1 MALGWLWWRLGP
13 VSRPC
18 RRGTLRGRRGAWRH
32 PPSLCV
38 AGVALGDIDPPLCVA
53 GVALMALGWLWWR
66 AWWQAWRLATSTFF
80 CVAGVALMA
89 LGWLWWR
96 AWGPLVAR
104 DAAAL
109 CVACVAGVALGDIHC
124 HFAWQ
129 AWHLATP
136 TFVLR
141 GRRGACGT
149 GLPLV
154 ACLGPVGRP
163 VTPRHF
169 AWQLWHTSTVTLRG
183 RRGTWR
189 HRRSLCLW
197 QAFSF
202 CVAGMALMARGT
214 LWHSGESCFAVP

>member
-1 MALGWLWWRLGP
+1 
-13 VSRPC
+13 
-18 RRGTLRGRRGAWRH
+18 
-32 PPSLCV
+32 
-38 AGVALGDIDPPLCVA
+38 
-53 GVALMALGWLWWR
+53 MALGWLWWR

-109 CVACVAGVALGDIHC
+109 CVAGVALGDIHC

-163 VTPRHF
+163 SHRG
-169 AWQLWHTSTVTLRG
+169 TLRG
-183 RRGTWR
+183 SCGT
-189 HRRSLCLW
+189 HPPSL
-197 QAFSF
+197 
-202 CVAGMALMARGT
+202 CVAGVALGDIDALFVCGRRFRFVWQAWHLWRVGLCGT
-214 LWHSGESCFAVP
+214 QAKVASRCPNRVVRLSMGKVRKGDVL

>member
-1 MALGWLWWRLGP
+1 
-13 VSRPC
+13 
-18 RRGTLRGRRGAWRH
+18 
-32 PPSLCV
+32 
-38 AGVALGDIDPPLCVA
+38 
-53 GVALMALGWLWWR
+53 
-66 AWWQAWRLATSTFF
+66 
-80 CVAGVALMA
+80 MA

-163 VTPRHF
+163 SRRG
-169 AWQLWHTSTVTLRG
+169 TLRG
-183 RRGTWR
+183 SCGT
-189 HRRSLCLW
+189 HPPSL
-197 QAFSF
+197 
-202 CVAGMALMARGT
+202 CVAGVALGDIDALFVCGRRFRFVWQAWHLWRVGLCGT
-214 LWHSGESCFAVP
+214 QAKVASRCPNRVVRLSMGKVRKGDVL